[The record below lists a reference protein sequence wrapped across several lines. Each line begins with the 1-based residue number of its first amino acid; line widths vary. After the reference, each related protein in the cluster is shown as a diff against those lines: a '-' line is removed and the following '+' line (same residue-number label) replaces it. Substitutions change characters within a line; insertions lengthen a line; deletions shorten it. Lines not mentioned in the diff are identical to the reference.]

1 MLSSTYDYHSR
12 ERGTH
17 RSRPML
23 QVVEMFLHRFGYQPG
38 HEAIAAHCRRRYR
51 LTSSTSNIAIDPS
64 LWLVHYS
71 ASEPNYRVPVDRIP
85 VPPQIQQ
92 MMRNRQYLQSQG
104 RLVRKEFMLRDRN
117 NWPTINLPPH
127 SGPIA
132 PYGTPGPMGNR
143 AMPGPIHWQ
152 APVASQSGRGPSPA
166 KKARTSPYAML
177 PELDA
182 AVLDGVDDEDTSLGD
197 DFDHLTQRDVAM
209 SRYKRNH
216 EWMADVLS
224 YPLST
229 RNITPNDRA
238 WELLIRTTFQL
249 PQDEE
254 KAVTTTAS
262 DEGNDSSAADR
273 TNVFFNQVQQCIIKT
288 EAETKKLEKEH
299 ARTVKTFRHR
309 CNIWRTAEERLRQ
322 AEWDSNNTWRLL
334 SESAEG
340 GSTEGDNNGSDQPPP
355 PPPPPPVEKV
365 MDVVAD
371 VEAQIGKRVYVTD
384 EVVMTD
390 SGGLDP
396 SHPGFMRFQARYRT
410 GRRDWPAVS
419 SVAEVSTS

>member
-1 MLSSTYDYHSR
+1 
-12 ERGTH
+12 
-17 RSRPML
+17 
-23 QVVEMFLHRFGYQPG
+23 MFLHRFGYQPG
-38 HEAIAAHCRRRYR
+38 HEAIASHCRRRYR

-71 ASEPNYRVPVDRIP
+71 TSEPNYRVPVNRIS
-85 VPPQIQQ
+85 VPPQVQQ
-92 MMRNRQYLQSQG
+92 MMRNRQYLQGQG

-127 SGPIA
+127 PGPNA

-143 AMPGPIHWQ
+143 AMPGPIYWQ
-152 APVASQSGRGPSPA
+152 APVATQSGRGPSPA
-166 KKARTSPYAML
+166 KRARTSPYATL

-229 RNITPNDRA
+229 PDIPSNDRA
-238 WELLIRTTFQL
+238 WELLMRTIFQL
-249 PQDEE
+249 PQEE
-254 KAVTTTAS
+254 ENAVTTTTSSS

-273 TNVFFNQVQQCIIKT
+273 QKAFFDRVRQCVAET
-288 EAETKKLEKEH
+288 EAETKRLEGEH
-299 ARTVKTFRHR
+299 TRTVKSFRQR
-309 CNIWRTAEERLRQ
+309 CNVWRTAEERLRQ
-322 AEWDSNNTWRLL
+322 AEWDSNNTWRLAR
-334 SESAEG
+334 ESAVEGVGEVGG
-340 GSTEGDNNGSDQPPP
+340 GSTEGDNNSSDQPPP
-355 PPPPPPVEKV
+355 FPVERV

-390 SGGLDP
+390 PGGLDP
-396 SHPGFMRFQARYRT
+396 SHPGLMRFQARYRT
-410 GRRDWPAVS
+410 GRHDWPAVS
-419 SVAEVSTS
+419 SVAEISSR